1 MNRTRVLF
9 AATMLAAMV
18 PIASV
23 VTGCRGQKSED
34 SPIVLIRNMYH
45 QPRYNPQSTSDYF
58 EDGRTMRTPVEGTV
72 ARDRFEE
79 NEEISTGRL
88 NDDSGYVLTVPDET
102 VRRAGGMEP
111 LLARGQ
117 ERFGI
122 YCTPCHDHTGAG
134 NGTVVQ
140 RGFQKPPTLHD
151 PRIRQMPD
159 GQLFA
164 TIKNGVR
171 NMPAYGAQIPS
182 SDRWAIVSY
191 VRALELS
198 QLSMNVP
205 QPEPHK

>member
-1 MNRTRVLF
+1 MSRTSLLL
-9 AATMLAAMV
+9 AATMIAAT
-18 PIASV
+18 A
-23 VTGCRGQKSED
+23 TGCRGQKSED

-88 NDDSGYVLTVPDET
+88 NDESGYVLTVPDET
-102 VRRAGGMEP
+102 VRRAGGMDA
-111 LLARGQ
+111 LLVRGQ

-122 YCTPCHDHTGAG
+122 YCTPCHDKTGSG

-151 PRIRQMPD
+151 PRIRTMPD
-159 GQLFA
+159 GQLYA

-182 SDRWAIVSY
+182 ADRWAIVSY

-198 QLSMNVP
+198 QLSMNVS
-205 QPEPHK
+205 QPEPNK

>member
-1 MNRTRVLF
+1 MSRTSLLL
-9 AATMLAAMV
+9 AATMIAAT
-18 PIASV
+18 AFA
-23 VTGCRGQKSED
+23 TGCRGQKSED

-45 QPRYNPQSTSDYF
+45 QPRYNPQSASDFF

-88 NDDSGYVLTVPDET
+88 NDDSGYVLTVPEDV
-102 VRRAGGMEP
+102 VRRAGGMDA
-111 LLARGQ
+111 LLVRGQ

-122 YCTPCHDHTGAG
+122 YCTPCHDKTGLG

-140 RGFQKPPTLHD
+140 RGYQKPPSLHD
-151 PRIRQMPD
+151 PRIRTMPD
-159 GQLFA
+159 GQLYA

-171 NMPAYGAQIPS
+171 NMPAYGSQVPS
-182 SDRWAIVSY
+182 ADRWAVVSY

-198 QLSMNVP
+198 QLSMNV
-205 QPEPHK
+205 QPEPQK